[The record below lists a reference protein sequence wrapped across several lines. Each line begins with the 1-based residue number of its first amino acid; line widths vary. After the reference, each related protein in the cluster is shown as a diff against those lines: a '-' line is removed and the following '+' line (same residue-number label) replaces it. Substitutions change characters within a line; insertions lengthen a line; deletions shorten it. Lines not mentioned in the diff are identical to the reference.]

1 MTYDQ
6 QILSILTDV
15 GDKGISLKLLSK
27 HLYNMNNTLFAPFE
41 IEDIRNYVQQYI
53 LKNSKSPQSLI
64 ENAGRRG
71 IYRLNTQN
79 NADARQLML
88 EFKSH
93 AVQEET
99 IESED
104 VNHPDL
110 SLDLFGWSLDL
121 FVDVFV
127 EFKQPFSCLF
137 PRE

>member
-15 GDKGISLKLLSK
+15 GEKGISVQLLSK
-27 HLYNMNNTLFAPFE
+27 HLYNLNTSLFASLD
-41 IEDIRNYVQQYI
+41 IEEVRNYVQQYL

-88 EFKSH
+88 DFKNH
-93 AVQEET
+93 AVQEDT
-99 IESED
+99 TESEEIQ
-104 VNHPDL
+104 HPDL
-110 SLDLFGWSLDL
+110 SLDLFG
-121 FVDVFV
+121 
-127 EFKQPFSCLF
+127 
-137 PRE
+137 

>member
-15 GDKGISLKLLSK
+15 GDKGISVQLLSK
-27 HLYNMNNTLFAPFE
+27 HLYNLNTSLFSPLD
-41 IEDIRNYVQQYI
+41 IDDIRNYVQQYL

-71 IYRLNTQN
+71 IYRLNTRN

-93 AVQEET
+93 TMIEEV
-99 IESED
+99 EPEKA
-104 VNHPDL
+104 NHPDL
-110 SLDLFGWSLDL
+110 SLDLFG
-121 FVDVFV
+121 
-127 EFKQPFSCLF
+127 
-137 PRE
+137 

>member
-15 GDKGISLKLLSK
+15 GDKGISVQLLSK
-27 HLYNMNNTLFAPFE
+27 HLYNLNNSLFSPLD
-41 IEDIRNYVQQYI
+41 IEDVRNYVQQYL

-88 EFKSH
+88 EFKNH

-99 IESED
+99 IESDEA
-104 VNHPDL
+104 NHPDL
-110 SLDLFGWSLDL
+110 SLNLFG
-121 FVDVFV
+121 
-127 EFKQPFSCLF
+127 
-137 PRE
+137 

>member
-6 QILSILTDV
+6 QILNILTDV
-15 GDKGISLKLLSK
+15 GEKGISVQLLSK
-27 HLYNMNNTLFAPFE
+27 HLYNLNTSLFVPLD
-41 IEDIRNYVQQYI
+41 IEEVRNYVQQYL

-93 AVQEET
+93 TQDDAA
-99 IESED
+99 ESEE
-104 VNHPDL
+104 VHHPDL
-110 SLDLFGWSLDL
+110 SLDLFG
-121 FVDVFV
+121 
-127 EFKQPFSCLF
+127 
-137 PRE
+137 